1 MFFECFLELLFELSF
16 VLLSK
21 WSLTGNEGG
30 KQGLIYIYLSAFRMP
45 PFPIAFFNSWLV
57 MSHFPVCSAGHV
69 QLTLTVTA
77 VHCTQYT
84 VHSTQYRPVSGHS
97 WARSHCSGYSPV
109 ARLAIVSAGQCQA
122 VHKIAINLVWPLV
135 PCVSVWT
142 VIMIQPFHYCEV

>member
-84 VHSTQYRPVSGHS
+84 VHSTGQSLVTAGPGHT
-97 WARSHCSGYSPV
+97 AQDIHP
-109 ARLAIVSAGQCQA
+109 
-122 VHKIAINLVWPLV
+122 WPD
-135 PCVSVWT
+135 W
-142 VIMIQPFHYCEV
+142 Q